1 MARSQRKAA
10 QEAKKQEALPAHVK
24 RAVTR
29 QKQRK
34 EQRKVRVWSADRPT
48 RPEYDDVYLQIVSEF
63 TKLGGSA
70 WNVADKSGL
79 STGTVYA
86 ARHRTRKTGLGTTL
100 QMMAK
105 AAGGRLVFV
114 KDN

>member
-1 MARSQRKAA
+1 MARTSR
-10 QEAKKQEALPAHVK
+10 
-24 RAVTR
+24 
-29 QKQRK
+29 KQRK
-34 EQRKVRVWSADRPT
+34 EQEALEALSRTQRRAVERKEKRKREWSADRPT

-63 TKLGGSA
+63 NKLGGSA
-70 WNVADKSGL
+70 WSAADKSGL

-86 ARHRTRKTGLGTTL
+86 ARKRLRKTGLGTTL

-114 KDN
+114 KD